1 MTDQYNPQC
10 QRCGLLKDET
20 IELCVQC
27 DARKINAIY
36 GAAVVL
42 SILLLCAAAYFWP
55 DILLWLF

>member
-1 MTDQYNPQC
+1 MTDSYNPQC

-27 DARKINAIY
+27 DARKINALY

-42 SILLLCAAAYFWP
+42 TILLLCAAAYFLP